1 MDGEWD
7 AIKAELELARLAAGC
22 DFAALAWRFPGGG
35 RTMRWLCGT
44 GSLNDKYLRMAV
56 RPGVGLAGLA
66 LRVGKP
72 VRMGG
77 NDGDFDRGAA
87 ECPVMLSEKLVGAV
101 AVPLYGGKEV
111 NGILY
116 FGTRVRD
123 AHGAR
128 ALDEWACREA
138 GERIA
143 ELVRRRE
150 GRIGFG

>member
-1 MDGEWD
+1 
-7 AIKAELELARLAAGC
+7 
-22 DFAALAWRFPGGG
+22 
-35 RTMRWLCGT
+35 
-44 GSLNDKYLRMAV
+44 
-56 RPGVGLAGLA
+56 
-66 LRVGKP
+66 
-72 VRMGG
+72 
-77 NDGDFDRGAA
+77 
-87 ECPVMLSEKLVGAV
+87 MLSEKLVGAV

-123 AHGAR
+123 SHGAR